1 MQGEET
7 HHQRFIASEWQQVVE
22 FGAVRLHLHR
32 LRHRRLAT
40 GAGGAEELPDGALE
54 LPRRRRPAGELAVD
68 PLEQRRDVVGEVPH
82 VPVQQLGDDHL
93 LLARRAHR
101 RLQERLCF
109 DLPMKRFKI
118 VRTAGEERLPLH
130 RANTTLGSGYPSP

>member
-32 LRHRRLAT
+32 LRRRRLAAGD
-40 GAGGAEELPDGALE
+40 GAGEELPDGALE
-54 LPRRRRPAGELAVD
+54 LPRRRRPTGELAVD

-101 RLQERLCF
+101 RLQ
-109 DLPMKRFKI
+109 
-118 VRTAGEERLPLH
+118 VLH
-130 RANTTLGSGYPSP
+130 LGSLQLV